1 MLAGERLLL
10 IGAQGPRSLT
20 EAESRV
26 LVAARGSRGG

>member
-10 IGAQGPRSLT
+10 IVEGPRSLT

-26 LVAARGSRGG
+26 LAVGRGARGG